1 MSCYYWMMDDIERFR
16 AVLDKST
23 RVVGF
28 TGAGI
33 STESGIPDYR
43 SQGGIWDKFQPVY
56 LDEFL
61 VEESKRLL
69 YWQRKKDLW
78 QGIRDASA
86 GKTHVFFKELYDK
99 NKLFGLITQNID
111 GLHEKSGLPR
121 YVLVNIHGTNLEV
134 ICLECHD
141 ITPAHET
148 LDGLDL
154 DNGAPLCGKCGGLLK
169 PNTISFGQN
178 LVPED
183 LERAQSLAL
192 SCDMMIA
199 AGSTLVVQPAAAF
212 PFLAK
217 QNGAALAIITQSD
230 TPLDDIADFVFHEKL
245 GDFIERLAY

>member
-1 MSCYYWMMDDIERFR
+1 MMDDIDRFR
-16 AVLDKST
+16 AAVEKST
-23 RVVGF
+23 RIVGF

-61 VEESKRLL
+61 ADASKRLL
-69 YWQRKKDLW
+69 YWQRKKALW
-78 QGIRDASA
+78 QGIRDARVS
-86 GKTHVFFKELYDK
+86 KTHLFFKELHDR
-99 NKLFGLITQNID
+99 NKLLGLITQNID
-111 GLHEKSGLPR
+111 GLHEKSGLPGH
-121 YVLVNIHGTNLEV
+121 VLVNIHGTNLEV
-134 ICLECHD
+134 ICLKCND

-148 LDGLDL
+148 LDELNL
-154 DNGAPLCGKCGGLLK
+154 DNGTPLCSKCSGLLK

-183 LERAQSLAL
+183 LERAQDLAL

-199 AGSTLVVQPAAAF
+199 AGSTLVVQPAASF
-212 PFLAK
+212 PLLAK
-217 QNGAALAIITQSD
+217 QNGGILAIITQSD

-245 GDFIERLAY
+245 GDFIDRLAY